1 MDSTRED
8 TSTHVAVGVQTFLM
22 WCGFPYMLWIPNIT
36 SAEVLLRRS
45 VSCDP
50 TKLQIRFHE
59 SCVGFCP
66 NLDHDPGGPR
76 HETASMD
83 RSSLAA
89 LHRGSGPRASREE
102 SPPRERWGRPQCGQ
116 MKNIRKDQRHWRSA
130 AASGVLPQRLIPSS
144 GP

>member
-8 TSTHVAVGVQTFLM
+8 TSTHVSVGVQTFLM

-45 VSCDP
+45 VSCEP

-66 NLDHDPGGPR
+66 NLDHDPGGSR

-83 RSSLAA
+83 RSSFAS
-89 LHRGSGPRASREE
+89 LHRGLTVGRAQGPRAKKARRASDGIA
-102 SPPRERWGRPQCGQ
+102 PNVGR
-116 MKNIRKDQRHWRSA
+116 
-130 AASGVLPQRLIPSS
+130 
-144 GP
+144 